1 MSWIEHVKAWQSSH
15 PGCTY
20 KQAMTD
26 AKASYVKNVKS
37 SVPKTPR
44 SKVVTSQEAKDFIK
58 KHNLNYASVL
68 KDSKKY

>member
-1 MSWIEHVKAWQSSH
+1 
-15 PGCTY
+15 
-20 KQAMTD
+20 MTD

-37 SVPKTPR
+37 SVLKTPR